1 MRFETNLLKCKLHEK
16 FQGNR
21 WCSRKWAW
29 RSEGDSLLSSCSRT
43 TSCKFLVD
51 SRLICQFKK
60 WHSSEKNLLLSH
72 GSNFVQDDEFLIMH
86 DLFEPKNQDFPHEA
100 YTKINLEE
108 LADSESLAEFR
119 YRKGTFSRLQKFR
132 TLRKPYDATKDRFVV
147 E

>member
-1 MRFETNLLKCKLHEK
+1 MKSFKEI
-16 FQGNR
+16 
-21 WCSRKWAW
+21 
-29 RSEGDSLLSSCSRT
+29 GDVVENGLEDLILSSCSRT

-100 YTKINLEE
+100 YAKINLE
-108 LADSESLAEFR
+108 SWP
-119 YRKGTFSRLQKFR
+119 
-132 TLRKPYDATKDRFVV
+132 TLRV
-147 E
+147 